1 MITYLTNGKGLIRNH
16 QWEKNCWINV
26 ENPTES
32 EKQFIFDTYKIPLA
46 FYNDIEDADERPRI
60 EIEDGW
66 IFILLRI
73 PYKTN
78 DKKLPYITVPLGLMF
93 KDDVFVSICFY
104 ETEMISE
111 FIEYSLKKD
120 ITKKSNLDLSL
131 RLLLSSSVWYLKYL
145 KQINV
150 RIKVAESKLEKS
162 IKNEDLQTLLQI
174 EKCLVYFT
182 TSLKGNDI
190 LSHRIKNLKEYKF
203 NIDEELMEDVDIE
216 LRQALATT
224 NIYSDILSG
233 MMDAYASV
241 ISNNLNVIMKQLT
254 SISIILMI
262 PTLVASLYG
271 MNVPNTFQENP
282 YGFWIIIAITFMLS
296 FLGVMIFIKRKWF

>member
-1 MITYLTNGKGLIRNH
+1 MITYLKNGKGLIRTD
-16 QWEKNCWINV
+16 QWKKNCWVNV

-32 EKQFIFDTYKIPLA
+32 EKQFIFDTYNIPLA

-60 EIEDGW
+60 EVEDGW

-78 DKKLPYITVPLGLMF
+78 DKKLPYITVPLGLIF
-93 KDDVFVSICFY
+93 KDVIFVSICFY

-271 MNVPNTFQENP
+271 MNVPNTFQDNP